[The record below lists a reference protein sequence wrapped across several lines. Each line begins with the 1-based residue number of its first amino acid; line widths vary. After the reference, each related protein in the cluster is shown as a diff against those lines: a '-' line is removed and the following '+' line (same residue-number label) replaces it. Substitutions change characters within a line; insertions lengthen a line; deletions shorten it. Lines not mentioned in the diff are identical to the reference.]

1 MIIKDAIY
9 NLILNGGRSFAH
21 KNLLSLFGGVGLV
34 LILNKLFPQLK
45 AMTFDQYG
53 MFPVFCVGILITW
66 GITEI
71 LYLLSEVFD
80 IDIFKPVLSVWAAIR
95 MGAIIACILGL
106 IPLDKI
112 VSSVIKT
119 EASDIVITAIVFGGG
134 ILTAVITAIIL
145 IKNDDN
151 SDMDN
156 ESILTRI
163 FGGIKDW
170 FSPVE
175 HKRHLTEEELLME
188 IAQTKAETQAK
199 IQAEKR
205 AWNQMLA
212 NEADKRR
219 RADEAFAAAKRNAS
233 ASKAKEESWDEETFK
248 KRQAEAE
255 AYARK
260 LIEETERERA
270 LEEERKRREALEAQK
285 KSQ

>member
-1 MIIKDAIY
+1 MLIKDAIY

-34 LILNKLFPQLK
+34 FILNKLFPQLK

-53 MFPVFCVGILITW
+53 MFPVLCVGVLITW
-66 GITEI
+66 GIAEI

-80 IDIFKPVLSVWAAIR
+80 IDIFKPVLSIWAAIR

-119 EASDIVITAIVFGGG
+119 EASDTVLKAIIYGGG
-134 ILTAVITAIIL
+134 ILAAVITAIIL

-175 HKRHLTEEELLME
+175 HKSHLTEME
-188 IAQTKAETQAK
+188 ADQKRAE
-199 IQAEKR
+199 IQAEKI

-233 ASKAKEESWDEETFK
+233 APKAKEESWDEETFN

-270 LEEERKRREALEAQK
+270 LEEEKKRREAEEAQK

>member
-1 MIIKDAIY
+1 MIIEDAIY

-53 MFPVFCVGILITW
+53 MFPVFCVGILIAW

-112 VSSVIKT
+112 VSSVIKK

-175 HKRHLTEEELLME
+175 HKSHLTEKE
-188 IAQTKAETQAK
+188 IAQ
-199 IQAEKR
+199 KR
-205 AWNQMLA
+205 AEIQGEKIAWYKMLA

-233 ASKAKEESWDEETFK
+233 APKEESWDEETFK

-270 LEEERKRREALEAQK
+270 LEEEKKRREALEAQK

>member
-1 MIIKDAIY
+1 MIIEDAIY

-34 LILNKLFPQLK
+34 HILNKLFPQLK

-53 MFPVFCVGILITW
+53 MFPVFCVGILIAW

-112 VSSVIKT
+112 VSSVIKK

-175 HKRHLTEEELLME
+175 HKSHLTEKE
-188 IAQTKAETQAK
+188 IAQ
-199 IQAEKR
+199 KR
-205 AWNQMLA
+205 AEIQGEKIAWYKMLA

-233 ASKAKEESWDEETFK
+233 APKEESWDEETFK

-270 LEEERKRREALEAQK
+270 LEEEKKRREALEAQK